1 MSSETISFREHGA
14 CVVGASSAPRRC
26 CSSSDDTS
34 VRVCVRPVLFR
45 VRYLCT
51 CNPLQHLLRGLFM
64 GAEAPSWGS
73 VAQSDSEAW
82 CLIEGDSKK
91 VRLWRPP
98 RRCAVHL
105 DPAARP
111 DHLGDSFA
119 AEVAARSL
127 R

>member
-1 MSSETISFREHGA
+1 MDSLSFGGA
-14 CVVGASSAPRRC
+14 LIVLVNGPEPSLQ
-26 CSSSDDTS
+26 TS
-34 VRVCVRPVLFR
+34 K
-45 VRYLCT
+45 
-51 CNPLQHLLRGLFM
+51 
-64 GAEAPSWGS
+64 GAEAPSWES

-91 VRLWRPP
+91 VRLWRPL

-105 DPAARP
+105 DPMGTA

-119 AEVAARSL
+119 AEAAARSL

>member
-1 MSSETISFREHGA
+1 MDRAPTRHKSPARALAMALEAEHTRL
-14 CVVGASSAPRRC
+14 SADSRQR
-26 CSSSDDTS
+26 
-34 VRVCVRPVLFR
+34 
-45 VRYLCT
+45 
-51 CNPLQHLLRGLFM
+51 
-64 GAEAPSWGS
+64 AEAASWGW

-105 DPAARP
+105 DPMGTA

-119 AEVAARSL
+119 AEAAARSL